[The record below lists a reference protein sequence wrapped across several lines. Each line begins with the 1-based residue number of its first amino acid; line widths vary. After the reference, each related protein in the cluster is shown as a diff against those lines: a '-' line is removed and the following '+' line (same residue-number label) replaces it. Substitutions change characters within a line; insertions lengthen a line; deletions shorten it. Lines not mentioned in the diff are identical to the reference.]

1 MNNNQ
6 TGPLGPTN
14 PNLDFSKTEPLETYS
29 GEILWQSGYIIRKVP
44 KEVSGLDQETIVP
57 IQVFYDPKT
66 GKILDNTLPPNIRE
80 EITGQ
85 KFTTV
90 NFENPT
96 SKQSPDSNQFQW
108 AKPENKDSK
117 NSENDNSNISWG

>member
-1 MNNNQ
+1 MNNK
-6 TGPLGPTN
+6 TGPLGPTDA
-14 PNLDFSKTEPLETYS
+14 NLDFSRTEPLETWS

-66 GKILDNTLPPNIRE
+66 GRILDNTLPPSIRE

-85 KFTTV
+85 TIDTV
-90 NFENPT
+90 NFVPNTT
-96 SKQSPDSNQFQW
+96 SPQKDQS
-108 AKPENKDSK
+108 KE
-117 NSENDNSNISWG
+117 SEINWGEFN